1 MALHR
6 SLVMEKQTVDS
17 FEVNTIYMMTQA
29 FELIIRDIERRLQ
42 KASTPFRHE
51 KRQQFNRLM
60 KSIKDIYTQFDILY
74 QDIIDSTEGRGWE
87 TLDIWAE
94 ESNEL
99 ARLILLYADKSAG
112 NMDNISKIFRYLRR
126 FKGQGIVTEEV
137 LSKFYLKK

>member
-1 MALHR
+1 
-6 SLVMEKQTVDS
+6 MEKQTVDS
-17 FEVNTIYMMTQA
+17 FEVNVIYMMTQA
-29 FELIIRDIERRLQ
+29 FELIIRDIERRLL
-42 KASTPFRHE
+42 KTNTGFRHE
-51 KRQQFNRLM
+51 KKKQFTRLM

-112 NMDNISKIFRYLRR
+112 NLDNIDKIFRYLRR

>member
-1 MALHR
+1 
-6 SLVMEKQTVDS
+6 MEKQIKEVHD
-17 FEVNTIYMMTQA
+17 FEINVMYQMTQA
-29 FELIIRDIERRLQ
+29 IELIMRDFERRLL
-42 KASTPFRHE
+42 KTNIGFRHE
-51 KRQQFNRLM
+51 KKKQFTRLM
-60 KSIKDIYTQFDILY
+60 KSVKDIYTQFDILY
-74 QDIIDSTEGRGWE
+74 QDIIDSAKDKGWE

-112 NMDNISKIFRYLRR
+112 NMDNIDKIFRYLRR